1 MKNTNHTIM
10 VTRWQAETIHQ
21 SVESYIFTVNFVADK
36 ESQWYKNTID
46 FAEAVKNELAW
57 LENESVMEHPVTL
70 TRKQAYFA
78 STAFDAFIY
87 VVDDSIN
94 MDVWDDFF
102 EMNRDLN
109 RKLTEI
115 MDVCKEGEAD
125 GESGGE

>member
-10 VTRWQAETIHQ
+10 VTRWQAETLYQ

-36 ESQWYKNTID
+36 ESEYYRSIMESADAIKCELTWLTDETIT
-46 FAEAVKNELAW
+46 
-57 LENESVMEHPVTL
+57 EHPVTL

-94 MDVWDDFF
+94 MNVWDDFF

-125 GESGGE
+125 GESDGE

>member
-1 MKNTNHTIM
+1 M
-10 VTRWQAETIHQ
+10 VTRWQAETLYQ
-21 SVESYIFTVNFVADK
+21 SVESYIFTVNFVADR

-57 LENESVMEHPVTL
+57 LENESVTEHPVTL

-115 MDVCKEGEAD
+115 MNVCKEGESD
-125 GESGGE
+125 GE